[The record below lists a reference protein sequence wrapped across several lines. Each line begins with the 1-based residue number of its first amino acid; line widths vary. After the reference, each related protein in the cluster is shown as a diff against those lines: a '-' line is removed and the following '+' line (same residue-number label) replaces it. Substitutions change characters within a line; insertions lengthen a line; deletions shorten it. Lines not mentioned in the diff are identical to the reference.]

1 MKKSLAWAGTI
12 LMFLSSLTSLIL
24 SLDSDKIIWTIVS
37 WILLFIYSIALVILI
52 IDYFQTR
59 GDK

>member
-1 MKKSLAWAGTI
+1 MKKLTAWLGTI
-12 LMFLSSLTSLIL
+12 FMFITSITSLIL
-24 SLDSDKIIWTIVS
+24 SLDSDKTIWTIIS
-37 WILLFIYSIALVILI
+37 WVLLFIYSIALVILI

>member
-12 LMFLSSLTSLIL
+12 LMLVSSLISLIL
-24 SLDSDKIIWTIVS
+24 SYDSNKTIWTIIS
-37 WILLFIYSIALVILI
+37 WIFLFIYSIAIAILI

-59 GDK
+59 GNR

>member
-12 LMFLSSLTSLIL
+12 LMLITSLVSLIL
-24 SLDSDKIIWTIVS
+24 SLDTDKKIWR
-37 WILLFIYSIALVILI
+37 ILSLAGLVIYLMALI
-52 IDYFQTR
+52 ILILDYFQTR

>member
-12 LMFLSSLTSLIL
+12 LMLITSLV
-24 SLDSDKIIWTIVS
+24 SLIISSDSDKTIWIIIAWV
-37 WILLFIYSIALVILI
+37 LLFLYSIALLILI

-59 GDK
+59 GEK

>member
-12 LMFLSSLTSLIL
+12 LMLITSLV
-24 SLDSDKIIWTIVS
+24 SLIISSDSDKTIWIIIS
-37 WILLFIYSIALVILI
+37 WVLLFLYSIALLILI

-59 GDK
+59 GEK